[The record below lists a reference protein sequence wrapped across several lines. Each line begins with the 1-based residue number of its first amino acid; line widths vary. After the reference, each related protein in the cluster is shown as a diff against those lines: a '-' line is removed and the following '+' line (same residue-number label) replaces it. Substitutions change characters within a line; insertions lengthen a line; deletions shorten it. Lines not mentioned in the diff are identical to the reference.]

1 MQRSCWG
8 PIHCHSVLSK
18 WTKQSD
24 KNRNSWST
32 TTNNKRLI
40 KTNIKTNMSTKK
52 FGIVAGLVFALSIVL
67 SPAASAC
74 SLQDLSSCDND
85 GLMALIVQM
94 LAGQTTTTTTTT
106 TPTITGIPAGFQFN
120 TNLKLGSTGDDVK
133 YLQILL
139 NTSADHAIGNAGKE
153 T

>member
-1 MQRSCWG
+1 
-8 PIHCHSVLSK
+8 
-18 WTKQSD
+18 
-24 KNRNSWST
+24 
-32 TTNNKRLI
+32 
-40 KTNIKTNMSTKK
+40 MSTKK

-106 TPTITGIPAGFQFN
+106 TETAPTVTGLPAGFQFN
-120 TNLKLGSTGDDVK
+120 TNLKLGSTGNDVK

-139 NTSADHAIGNAGKE
+139 IYKLKIKNGDFSELLTNLMQKPVDEIKELYNTREIEK
-153 T
+153 